1 MIKIALCDDNE
12 IERGIL
18 KSVVVGLLDEMGQ
31 EVQIFEF
38 SSGEK
43 LLRNYSKSDY
53 DVIFAKHWEFRLRI
67 WLY

>member
-18 KSVVVGLLDEMGQ
+18 KNVIEGLLKEIGYG
-31 EVQIFEF
+31 VQIFEF

-43 LLRNYSKSDY
+43 LLRNYSRGDY
-53 DVIFAKHWEFRLRI
+53 ELIFLDVDETARWH
-67 WLY
+67 